1 MVWDRVSTLL
11 SDDHECT
18 PEFPPYDLRFS
29 DGKGGQKSDEAPRDD
44 ERFSLPNRNASLM
57 VDFTSPGFKS
67 LATDKLE
74 PTCHEVTHE

>member
-11 SDDHECT
+11 SDDHEFT

-44 ERFSLPNRNASLM
+44 ER
-57 VDFTSPGFKS
+57 
-67 LATDKLE
+67 
-74 PTCHEVTHE
+74 